1 MRQQRRYRQ
10 HRAGTVAAGLVLAA
24 SAAMARGQSG
34 KGSVPD
40 PQVESNVLKALAAAP
55 QLADQKISSSTV
67 YGTVTLSGTVKDEST
82 RSMAETVVSRTAGV
96 QKVIDELTLPGE
108 AGAQQQPA
116 DAGAGQSPQGTLMSD
131 GTIAPAGQA
140 ADGGTNGAPQDQA
153 HQGMQP
159 GVQPGYGPDQG
170 NGNGAPIQRQAQS
183 PNDPNYPQQQPQYN
197 GQQQPYG
204 GQQQSGQQPAY
215 NGQQP
220 PYNGQQQPYSGQ
232 QPNGGQQQPYA
243 GQQPYGA
250 QPQGPYGQQSY
261 PAQPGYGQPG
271 YGGQPGYPGR
281 PQYGAQIGGQPV
293 TVPAGAMLRIRINQG
308 LDSKHTQPGT
318 AFSAIVLN
326 DVVADGA
333 VAIPRGAEVQGV
345 VTASE
350 KAGALRG
357 RGELVL
363 NLTQVM
369 LGGRSYPLTTDT
381 WSNVGGD
388 KTGRTVSNAIG
399 LGVLGAIVGGAAG
412 GGGGAAVGAG
422 LGAGA
427 GVGTSA
433 ASGGGQA
440 VIPPEAILTFH
451 LTQAAGLQTVS
462 QAEMDRLGYGVGP
475 ANGQIRRRPV
485 PAYYGPGPYPYRY

>member
-1 MRQQRRYRQ
+1 MRQGRTYRQ
-10 HRAGTVAAGLVLAA
+10 HRVGGMAAGLVLAA
-24 SAAMARGQSG
+24 SAAMAQGQNG
-34 KGSVPD
+34 KTQVPD
-40 PQVESNVLKALAAAP
+40 AQVESNVLKALAAAP
-55 QLADQKISSSTV
+55 QLADQKISSSAV
-67 YGTVTLSGTVKDEST
+67 YGTVTLSGTVKDEPT

-116 DAGAGQSPQGTLMSD
+116 DAGATQQPQGTLMSD
-131 GTIAPAGQA
+131 GTFAPAGQV
-140 ADGGTNGAPQDQA
+140 GNGAPQDQA
-153 HQGMQP
+153 QQDQAQQGSPQA
-159 GVQPGYGPDQG
+159 GYGADQG
-170 NGNGAPIQRQAQS
+170 NGNGVQIQRQAQS
-183 PNDPNYPQQQPQYN
+183 PNNQNYPPQQPQDGGQQQQPYPA
-197 GQQQPYG
+197 QQQPYG
-204 GQQQSGQQPAY
+204 GQQQPF

-220 PYNGQQQPYSGQ
+220 YGN
-232 QPNGGQQQPYA
+232 QQQPYA
-243 GQQPYGA
+243 GQQPYGG
-250 QPQGPYGQQSY
+250 QPQGQYGQQQPYSGQ
-261 PAQPGYGQPG
+261 PAYGQPG
-271 YGGQPGYPGR
+271 YGGQSGYPAR

-318 AFSAIVLN
+318 TFSAVVLN

-333 VAIPRGAEVQGV
+333 VAIPRGAEIQGV
-345 VTASE
+345 VTESE
-350 KAGALRG
+350 RAGALRG

-399 LGVLGAIVGGAAG
+399 LGVLGAIVGGVAG
-412 GGGGAAVGAG
+412 GGAGAAVGAG
-422 LGAGA
+422 VGGAA

-451 LTQAAGLQTVS
+451 LTQPAGLQTVS
-462 QAEMDRLGYGVGP
+462 QTEMDRLGYGVGP
-475 ANGQIRRRPV
+475 AGPIRRRPV
-485 PAYYGPGPYPYRY
+485 PAGYGPGYGPGSYPSRY